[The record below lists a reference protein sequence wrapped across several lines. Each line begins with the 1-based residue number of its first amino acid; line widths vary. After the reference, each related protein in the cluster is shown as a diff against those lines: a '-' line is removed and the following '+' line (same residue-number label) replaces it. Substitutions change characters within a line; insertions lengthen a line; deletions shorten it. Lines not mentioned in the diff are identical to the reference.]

1 MSVGGGEGK
10 VITLNRAWSSRFY
23 GWDDHL
29 SLLKGGEIVSYV
41 DTWGRRFQ
49 AKETSRQEALG
60 KVLGISI
67 QHYRG
72 YGVVSKWWKKNI
84 KGCFGGKD
92 KEVM

>member
-1 MSVGGGEGK
+1 M
-10 VITLNRAWSSRFY
+10 
-23 GWDDHL
+23 

-49 AKETSRQEALG
+49 AKETSRQEDLG

-72 YGVVSKWWKKNI
+72 YGVVSK
-84 KGCFGGKD
+84 
-92 KEVM
+92 